1 MMNAFWAIWRVS
13 ILQKGTL
20 ACRLKEPGTE
30 SLTIQLVD
38 EPLYLLNRAQAGKT
52 GTVEKSEAKKYTGHF
67 SLC

>member
-1 MMNAFWAIWRVS
+1 MH
-13 ILQKGTL
+13 KGTL

-38 EPLYLLNRAQAGKT
+38 DPLYLLNRAQAGKT